1 MYGGGGRVKDTTG
14 RSLKRSRFRSSFDSA
29 AAAGGLLPLGFH
41 RGKSVCSNED
51 LTGLPQFHA
60 VFLRIFVFNGFIG
73 ERNIYRFVKQS
84 VEKAFHRNGQLRE
97 IVPLRNGRRHGVVR
111 VWHKNGVL
119 ANEEPYQNGLLHGV
133 CRQWSET
140 GRLLGKYRMVHGTGV
155 QRTWHEN
162 GRLQLEFSTVNGDFS
177 GRYRLWLNDG
187 QLMSEEIYLH
197 GRPITAEAYCAARAK
212 DKSLPKLTGKAGKP
226 LPDTVATEKLIHQ
239 VFVRSLLAQKNR
251 AEARKW
257 LESGGKAVRSL
268 GRFKRV
274 GDALI
279 FVEAVYKAGATE
291 VIAPDIYAGKAGDQF
306 ADCLLVKLPGIAA
319 KRKAI
324 RKVCAQLS
332 KRKLGAFQPDKDIGE
347 SHLYLSLA

>member
-1 MYGGGGRVKDTTG
+1 LRHHNS
-14 RSLKRSRFRSSFDSA
+14 SLLFL
-29 AAAGGLLPLGFH
+29 GNLGL
-41 RGKSVCSNED
+41 NE
-51 LTGLPQFHA
+51 
-60 VFLRIFVFNGFIG
+60 FIA
-73 ERNIYRFVKQS
+73 ERNIARFVKKS

-119 ANEEPYQNGLLHGV
+119 ATEERYQNGLLHGV
-133 CRQWSET
+133 CRQWSED

-162 GRLQLEFSTVNGDFS
+162 GRLQLEFSTVNGDF
-177 GRYRLWLNDG
+177 
-187 QLMSEEIYLH
+187 
-197 GRPITAEAYCAARAK
+197 CAK

-226 LPDTVATEKLIHQ
+226 LPNSVATEKHIHE

-251 AEARKW
+251 AEAGGW

-268 GRFKRV
+268 GRFKHKA
-274 GDALI
+274 DALT
-279 FVEAVYKAGATE
+279 FVGALYKAGATE

-306 ADCLLVKLPGIAA
+306 ADCLLVKLPDVAA
-319 KRKAI
+319 KRKSI
-324 RKVCAQLS
+324 RKVCALLS

-347 SHLYLSLA
+347 THLYLLLA

>member
-1 MYGGGGRVKDTTG
+1 MAN
-14 RSLKRSRFRSSFDSA
+14 S
-29 AAAGGLLPLGFH
+29 
-41 RGKSVCSNED
+41 
-51 LTGLPQFHA
+51 
-60 VFLRIFVFNGFIG
+60 
-73 ERNIYRFVKQS
+73 VKQCLCATVAGMALS
-84 VEKAFHRNGQLRE
+84 ASGTKT
-97 IVPLRNGRRHGVVR
+97 
-111 VWHKNGVL
+111 GVL

-162 GRLQLEFSTVNGDFS
+162 GRLQLEFSTVRGEFS

-187 QLMSEEIYLH
+187 KLMSEDIYLH
-197 GRPITAEAYCAARAK
+197 GRPVTAEAYRAARSQRQIVAQAWPAK
-212 DKSLPKLTGKAGKP
+212 PASPCRTRSPPRNTSIGFLSARFWRRRIAPKRGSGSKAAARPCARSDDSSARATP
-226 LPDTVATEKLIHQ
+226 LK
-239 VFVRSLLAQKNR
+239 
-251 AEARKW
+251 
-257 LESGGKAVRSL
+257 
-268 GRFKRV
+268 
-274 GDALI
+274 
-279 FVEAVYKAGATE
+279 FVEALYKAGATE

>member
-1 MYGGGGRVKDTTG
+1 MNKT
-14 RSLKRSRFRSSFDSA
+14 
-29 AAAGGLLPLGFH
+29 
-41 RGKSVCSNED
+41 
-51 LTGLPQFHA
+51 
-60 VFLRIFVFNGFIG
+60 I
-73 ERNIYRFVKQS
+73 
-84 VEKAFHRNGQLRE
+84 EKAYHRNGQLRE
-97 IVPLRNGRRHGVVR
+97 LVPLHNGRRHGIVR

-119 ANEEPYQNGLLHGV
+119 ANEERYRSGLLHGV

-140 GRLLGKYRMVHGTGV
+140 GRLLGKYRMVRGTGV

-162 GRLQLEFSTVNGDFS
+162 GRLQLEFSTVKGDFS

-187 QLMSEEIYLH
+187 KLMSEDIFLQ
-197 GRPITAEAYCAARAK
+197 GKPVTAEEYRAARAK
-212 DKSLPKLTGKAGKP
+212 DKLLPKLTGKAGKP
-226 LPDTVATEKLIHQ
+226 LPNTVATERHIHE

-251 AEARKW
+251 AEIRKW

-274 GDALI
+274 SDALK
-279 FVEAVYKAGATE
+279 FAESLYKAGATE
-291 VIAPDIYAGKAGDQF
+291 VVAPDIYAGKAGDQF
-306 ADCLLVKLPGIAA
+306 ADCLLVKLPDIAA

>member
-1 MYGGGGRVKDTTG
+1 
-14 RSLKRSRFRSSFDSA
+14 
-29 AAAGGLLPLGFH
+29 
-41 RGKSVCSNED
+41 
-51 LTGLPQFHA
+51 
-60 VFLRIFVFNGFIG
+60 LRT
-73 ERNIYRFVKQS
+73 
-84 VEKAFHRNGQLRE
+84 
-97 IVPLRNGRRHGVVR
+97 GRRHGVVR

-119 ANEEPYQNGLLHGV
+119 ANEERYLNGLLHGV

-140 GRLLGKYRMVHGTGV
+140 GRLLGKYQMIHGTGV

-162 GRLQLEFSTVNGDFS
+162 GRLQLEFSTVRGDFS

-187 QLMSEEIYLH
+187 KLMSEEIYLN
-197 GRPITAEAYCAARAK
+197 GRPVTAEEYRAACAK

-226 LPDTVATEKLIHQ
+226 LPNTVATEKHIHE

-251 AEARKW
+251 AEVRKW

-274 GDALI
+274 SDALK
-279 FVEAVYKAGATE
+279 FVEALYEAGATE

-324 RKVCAQLS
+324 RKACAQLS

-347 SHLYLSLA
+347 SHLYLLLA

>member
-1 MYGGGGRVKDTTG
+1 MCHRNSELAFGRQMA
-14 RSLKRSRFRSSFDSA
+14 L
-29 AAAGGLLPLGFH
+29 
-41 RGKSVCSNED
+41 
-51 LTGLPQFHA
+51 
-60 VFLRIFVFNGFIG
+60 NGFIG
-73 ERNIYRFVKQS
+73 SKPTIVVVKKI
-84 VEKAFHRNGQLRE
+84 VEKTFHRNGQLRE
-97 IVPLRNGRRHGVVR
+97 VVPLRDGRRHGVVR

-140 GRLLGKYRMVHGTGV
+140 GRLLGKYRMVRGTGV

-187 QLMSEEIYLH
+187 KLMSEDIFLH
-197 GRPITAEAYCAARAK
+197 GKPVTAQEYRAARAK

-226 LPDTVATEKLIHQ
+226 LPNTVATEKHIHE

-251 AEARKW
+251 AEMRKW
-257 LESGGKAVRSL
+257 LVSGSKSVRSL
-268 GRFKRV
+268 GRFTRV
-274 GDALI
+274 SDALK
-279 FVEAVYKAGATE
+279 FVEALYKAGATE
-291 VIAPDIYAGKAGDQF
+291 VVAPDIYAGKNGDQF
-306 ADCLLVKLPGIAA
+306 ADCLLVKLPSISA

-324 RKVCAQLS
+324 REVCVQLS

-347 SHLYLSLA
+347 SHLYLSLT